1 MSLAALLTVVKLAA
15 APVLGV
21 VRAVPWQAWAG
32 AAAIGGAWWLHS
44 SHVDAAH
51 AAGKAEANAECTA
64 ARQETDRLASRARA
78 LRVEAAASASTAHEA
93 DRVQI
98 TKRLEESRHVVRQ
111 ALAAP
116 VACPTGQ
123 PLAVGDVLV
132 PADALRGVRD
142 AAGAVP
148 GAPGD

>member
-1 MSLAALLTVVKLAA
+1 MIPVAWWVGAKLAA
-15 APVLGV
+15 GSAFSFL
-21 VRAVPWQAWAG
+21 RKVPWQAWAA
-32 AAAIGGAWWLHS
+32 AAAIGALWWLHNS
-44 SHVDAAH
+44 RVDAAH
-51 AAGKAEANAECTA
+51 AAGKAEADAACTE
-64 ARQETDRLASRARA
+64 ARQEADRMASRARA
-78 LRVEAAASASTAHEA
+78 VRIETAASASAAHEI

-116 VACPTGQ
+116 VACPIGS

>member
-1 MSLAALLTVVKLAA
+1 MIAWAAIKLAV

-21 VRAVPWQAWAG
+21 LRAVPWQAWAA

-44 SHVDAAH
+44 SRVDAAH
-51 AAGKAEANAECTA
+51 AAGRAETEAECTA
-64 ARQETDRLASRARA
+64 ARQETDRLANAARSRRI
-78 LRVEAAASASTAHEA
+78 ETAASASASHEVA
-93 DRVQI
+93 RTQI
-98 TKRLEESRHVVRQ
+98 TQRLQESRHVVRQ

-116 VACPTGQ
+116 VACPAGRA
-123 PLAVGDVLV
+123 LAVGDVVL
-132 PADALRGVRD
+132 PADALRGVRN